1 MMPSKSGTES
11 GQIEK
16 PRGALTWLL
25 RKRHACP
32 SIAGT
37 HSGVISVAAPRGDS
51 SGVSRLSVV
60 CILFDATSCVLRI
73 FERRTSLFVLAHS

>member
-1 MMPSKSGTES
+1 MMMPSKSGTES

-25 RKRHACP
+25 RRRHACP

-37 HSGVISVAAPRGDS
+37 HSGVNLVAAPRGDFFRR
-51 SGVSRLSVV
+51 VSALS
-60 CILFDATSCVLRI
+60 CLHPF
-73 FERRTSLFVLAHS
+73 